1 MLTVEQRINGKVTI
15 LDIAGEIDQLEAPKM
30 RELVSRSIDEK
41 RFNLVL
47 NLQRVQVIDYASFGV
62 LLEMLGELQRYGG
75 GLKFAC
81 ANLHTRRMLRL
92 MGLYRVLECF
102 DTEAAAIQ
110 EYHKEA
116 A

>member
-1 MLTVEQRINGKVTI
+1 MLTVEQRVIGNVTV
-15 LDIAGEIDQLEAPKM
+15 LAVAGEIDQFEAPKM
-30 RELVSRSIDEK
+30 RDFVSRSIREK

-47 NLQRVQVIDYASFGV
+47 NLQHVALIDYPSFGV

-92 MGLYRVLECF
+92 MGLCRVLECF